1 LKNKTKRLGFVQAA
15 LFYNIPKVKKK
26 KAKMPI
32 RKIDPQISEAIAKL
46 CFSYLYSLYLT
57 NSTIQHSPADAIRN
71 AGPVRQRKIT
81 KFAV

>member
-1 LKNKTKRLGFVQAA
+1 
-15 LFYNIPKVKKK
+15 
-26 KAKMPI
+26 MPI

-57 NSTIQHSPADAIRN
+57 NSMIQHSPADAIRN

-81 KFAV
+81 KFAA